1 MCCAQNDI
9 VPYFIIFEK
18 FCTYMYSEQSIFSID
33 FFLKEACKMKYF
45 LNGDAD
51 IF

>member
-1 MCCAQNDI
+1 MCYAQNDI

-33 FFLKEACKMKYF
+33 FFLKRSMQDE
-45 LNGDAD
+45 
-51 IF
+51 IFFEW